1 MTNPFSLTGK
11 LALITGG
18 GTGLGLG
25 MARAVIQAGG
35 KVVITGRRAEKLK
48 EACDG
53 LGPRAAFI
61 RHDMNELDSMP
72 GLVDEA
78 ERRFGP
84 IDILI
89 NNAGNHLKNN
99 ALDTSDD
106 GFAEVLQTHVQ
117 GGFALARECAR
128 RMIPRKSGSILFIS
142 SMSAIMGIP
151 NVVAYSAAKTAVAGM
166 VRALASEWS
175 PHGVRVNAIT
185 PGWINSDMTEKA
197 LDSDPARK
205 RKIMSRIYLGHM
217 GSAEDIGWAAVYL
230 SSPAARYVTGLDLR
244 IDGGAGYAF

>member
-1 MTNPFSLTGK
+1 MTNPFSLSGK
-11 LALITGG
+11 IALITGG

-25 MARAVIQAGG
+25 MAHAIIQAGG
-35 KVVITGRRAEKLK
+35 KVVISGRRADKLK

-53 LGPRAAFI
+53 LGPRAAYI
-61 RHDMNELDSMP
+61 QHDINELDSMSD
-72 GLVDEA
+72 LVDEV

-84 IDILI
+84 IEILI
-89 NNAGNHLKNN
+89 NNAGNHLKSN

-128 RMIPRKSGSILFIS
+128 RMIMRKSGSILFIS

-185 PGWINSDMTEKA
+185 PGWIKSDMTEKA

-205 RKIMSRIYLGHM
+205 QKIMSRIYLGHM
-217 GSAEDIGWAAVYL
+217 GTAEDIGWAAVYL

>member
-1 MTNPFSLTGK
+1 MTNPFDLSGK

-18 GTGLGLG
+18 GIGLGLG
-25 MARAVIQAGG
+25 MAHAIIQAGG
-35 KVVITGRRAEKLK
+35 KVVITGRRADKLK

-53 LGPRAAFI
+53 LGSSSSYI
-61 RHDMNELDSMP
+61 QHDINELDSIP
-72 GLVDEA
+72 GLVDEV
-78 ERRFGP
+78 ESRFGP
-84 IDILI
+84 IEILI
-89 NNAGNHLKNN
+89 NNAGNHLKKN
-99 ALDTSDD
+99 ALETSDD
-106 GFAEVLQTHVQ
+106 GLAEVLQTHVQ
-117 GGFALARECAR
+117 GGFGLARECAR

-175 PHGVRVNAIT
+175 PHGVRVNSIT
-185 PGWINSDMTEKA
+185 PGWIKSDMTEKA
-197 LDSDPARK
+197 LDSDPPRK
-205 RKIMSRIYLGHM
+205 QKIMSRIYMGHM
-217 GSAEDIGWAAVYL
+217 GSSEDIGWAAVYL